1 MDKQALWDQA
11 CQIMH
16 LEMTEVTFNTWI
28 RSALRPLGV
37 SGDQFFIEA
46 VTDFYHQ
53 LNKQEPAHYD
63 LCGDAHRMKHEFV
76 RFLEIFN
83 NRDFEADYQL
93 LDHLNWL
100 QNVLLPARYGKKD
113 GKRADEIFETIGL
126 QGYQRRRIN
135 DLSGGEKQRIA
146 IGRCL
151 MSGNPLILADEPTG
165 SLDSANA
172 MMIMNLL
179 REMCLSGYSVIVVTH
194 DKEVAGL
201 CDRVLEL
208 KDGVIYQ

>member
-1 MDKQALWDQA
+1 MLLKLENIRKSYGNQNVLKGVRLEMDKGKMTAIIGKSGCGKTTLLNVLSGTDCFEGDYFFEDELIN
-11 CQIMH
+11 CQDERQLEH
-16 LEMTEVTFNTWI
+16 L
-28 RSALRPLGV
+28 RRDKV
-37 SGDQFFIEA
+37 S
-46 VTDFYHQ
+46 
-53 LNKQEPAHYD
+53 
-63 LCGDAHRMKHEFV
+63 R
-76 RFLEIFN
+76 IFQ
-83 NRDFEADYQL
+83 DYQL
-93 LDHLNWL
+93 LDHLNCL

-179 REMCLSGYSVIVVTH
+179 RQMCLSGYSVIVVTH

-201 CDRVLEL
+201 CDGVLEL